1 MQTILAIDDELGVRE
16 SYNIT
21 LCDDYRVITAES
33 GERGLEILGEQHADL
48 VLLDMKMTGM
58 SGMEVLDA
66 ISERE
71 PDLPVIIVTGVNS
84 VSNAVEAIKRGATEY
99 LIKPFDVDEILM
111 LVGRILDE
119 RQKQRE
125 LNILR
130 EQDRSGF
137 ESIVGT
143 SEALSETIR
152 SARRAMLVDSTVLIT
167 GESGTGKDMLARAI
181 HSGGS
186 RTKEAFV
193 PVSCCA
199 IPENLVESELFG
211 HEKGAFTGATDKR
224 VGKAQVADNGTLFL
238 DEIGEM
244 PLDAQAKLLRLIQEG
259 QMYPVGSSKVIEVD
273 VRFICATNRN
283 LEERIKE
290 REFREDLF
298 YRVNVLPIEMPPL
311 RKRRSDLPEL
321 IAHFVAKHRPRAN
334 AKASAFAEDALA
346 RMAAYDWPGNV
357 RELENTVERILVHY
371 PDEQMI
377 RAINLDGI
385 LPGAQT
391 TTKSATGFEELV
403 GLPLQEATDR
413 LERRLILQALE
424 DCGHVQSRA
433 ADRLGTTRR
442 VLKYKM
448 DQLGIDTPDI
458 QEAASE

>member
-21 LCDDYRVITAES
+21 LRDDYRVLTAES
-33 GERGLEILGEQHADL
+33 GEKGLELLNEQHADL

-58 SGMEVLDA
+58 SGMEVLDIIA
-66 ISERE
+66 ERD

-84 VSNAVEAIKRGATEY
+84 VANAVEAIKRGAIEY
-99 LIKPFDVDEILM
+99 LIKPFDVEEIM
-111 LVGRILDE
+111 ILVRRILDE
-119 RQKQRE
+119 RHKERE
-125 LNILR
+125 LRVLR
-130 EQDRSGF
+130 EQDRAGF

-143 SEALSETIR
+143 SDALAETIR

-186 RTKEAFV
+186 RAKEAFV

-211 HEKGAFTGATDKR
+211 HERGAFTGATEKR

-244 PLDAQAKLLRLIQEG
+244 PLEAQAKLLRLLQEG
-259 QMYPVGSSKVIEVD
+259 QLYPVGSSKVIEVN

-290 REFREDLF
+290 RAFREDLY

-311 RKRRSDLPEL
+311 RQRRADLPEL
-321 IAHFVAKHRPRAN
+321 IAHFVAKHRTRTN
-334 AKASAFAEDALA
+334 AKATGFADDALA

-371 PDEQMI
+371 PEEQLI
-377 RAINLDGI
+377 RTNNLDGI
-385 LPGAQT
+385 LP
-391 TTKSATGFEELV
+391 SARSTASTADGFEELV

-424 DCGHVQSRA
+424 DCAFVQSRA

-448 DQLGIDTPDI
+448 DQLGIDTPEV
-458 QEAASE
+458 QEALGE

>member
-16 SYNIT
+16 SYSIT
-21 LCDDYRVITAES
+21 LSDDYRVITAES
-33 GERGLEILGEQHADL
+33 GERGLEVLEEQHADL

-58 SGMEVLDA
+58 SGMEVLDI

-84 VSNAVEAIKRGATEY
+84 VSNAVEAMKRGATEY
-99 LIKPFDVDEILM
+99 LIKPWDVDEIIM

-119 RQKQRE
+119 QQKERE
-125 LNILR
+125 LRVLR

-143 SEALSETIR
+143 SDTLTETIR

-186 RTKEAFV
+186 RAKEAFV

-211 HEKGAFTGATDKR
+211 HEKGAFTGATEKH
-224 VGKAQVADNGTLFL
+224 VGKAQVADKGTLFL

-244 PLDAQAKLLRLIQEG
+244 PLEAQSKLLRLLQEG
-259 QMYPVGSSKVIEVD
+259 QLYSVGSSKVIEVD

-283 LEERIKE
+283 LVDQIKD
-290 REFREDLF
+290 REFREDLY

-311 RKRRSDLPEL
+311 RQRRSDLPEL
-321 IAHFVAKHRPRAN
+321 IAHFVAKHRLRTNAN
-334 AKASAFAEDALA
+334 ASGFAEDALS
-346 RMAAYDWPGNV
+346 RMAAHDWPGNV
-357 RELENTVERILVHY
+357 RELENTVERILVHC

-377 RAINLDGI
+377 RANHLDGV
-385 LPGAQT
+385 LPGAKPT
-391 TTKSATGFEELV
+391 SNSAEGFDELV

-413 LERRLILQALE
+413 VERRLIIHALE
-424 DCGHVQSRA
+424 DCAQVQSRA
-433 ADRLGTTRR
+433 AERLGTTRR

-448 DQLGIDTPDI
+448 DQLGIDTPEI
-458 QEAASE
+458 PEASGE